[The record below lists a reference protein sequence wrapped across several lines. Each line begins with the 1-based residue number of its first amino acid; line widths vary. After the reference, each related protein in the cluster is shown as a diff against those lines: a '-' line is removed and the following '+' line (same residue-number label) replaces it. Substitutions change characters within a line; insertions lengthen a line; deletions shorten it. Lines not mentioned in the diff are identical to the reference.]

1 VRIGKLALA
10 SLVLCSACRKPL
22 PPRPASNRGSG
33 KDDVVVDAIDTQGI
47 PLPATCTPSGPEM
60 CFDAIDNNCNGVID
74 EGCGIGTGP
83 LQFTIAWPEGPD
95 IDLKVSYKR
104 RGETGDPRPLA
115 ELTKDKDCGRP
126 QNNCHG
132 QNIENVFYAGDRP
145 PPGVYVVKIE
155 LDTPDDTRSAVHV
168 RFGARIGSRTIA
180 FPDVELTPSKSSGA
194 PMTPTTD
201 STKTFTFEIK

>member
-1 VRIGKLALA
+1 
-10 SLVLCSACRKPL
+10 
-22 PPRPASNRGSG
+22 
-33 KDDVVVDAIDTQGI
+33 
-47 PLPATCTPSGPEM
+47 M

-83 LQFTIAWPEGPD
+83 LQFTIAWPEGSD

-104 RGETGDPRPLA
+104 KGEAGEPRPLA

-145 PPGVYVVKIE
+145 PAGVYVVKIE
-155 LDTPDDTRSAVHV
+155 LDNPDDTRSAVHV
-168 RFGARIGSRTIA
+168 RFGARIGARTIA
-180 FPDVELTPSKSSGA
+180 FPDVELTPSKNSGA